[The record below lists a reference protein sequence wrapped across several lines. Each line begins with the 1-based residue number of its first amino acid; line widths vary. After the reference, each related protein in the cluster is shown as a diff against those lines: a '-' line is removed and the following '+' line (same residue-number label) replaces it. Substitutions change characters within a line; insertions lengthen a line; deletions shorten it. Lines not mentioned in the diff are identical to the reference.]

1 LLDLAASLP
10 QYRFRLVGGPAAG
23 AGERAYFEALRDR
36 AATLA
41 NVEMTGF
48 VSVADV
54 ESHFDGAALFVNTS
68 VGEGFPNT
76 FLQAWSRGMPTV
88 SFFDPQVECEAQA
101 VGVVASD
108 LDAMRSRIEA
118 LMSHRALWQSTGR
131 RALNAFAQRYS
142 VDRTI
147 DAYEGLIEEVL
158 ARRGEHQLRGE
169 PA

>member
-1 LLDLAASLP
+1 
-10 QYRFRLVGGPAAG
+10 
-23 AGERAYFEALRDR
+23 
-36 AATLA
+36 
-41 NVEMTGF
+41 
-48 VSVADV
+48 
-54 ESHFDGAALFVNTS
+54 
-68 VGEGFPNT
+68 
-76 FLQAWSRGMPTV
+76 
-88 SFFDPQVECEAQA
+88 
-101 VGVVASD
+101 
-108 LDAMRSRIEA
+108 MRSRIEA